1 MILTQEN
8 FDRLV
13 YKTSLMIC
21 NKVGNSVVKLFT
33 YIHNILYIEKHK
45 QGMDEPFHGF
55 DISCWHF
62 MKDNLSFLDKLCRT
76 NRIISI
82 QRS

>member
-1 MILTQEN
+1 MISTEEN

-21 NKVGNSVVKLFT
+21 NKVVNSVVKLFT
-33 YIHNILYIEKHK
+33 YIHNILHIEKQE

-62 MKDNLSFLDKLCRT
+62 M
-76 NRIISI
+76 
-82 QRS
+82 

>member
-33 YIHNILYIEKHK
+33 YIHNILDIEKHK
-45 QGMDEPFHGF
+45 QGMDDALHK
-55 DISCWHF
+55 WV
-62 MKDNLSFLDKLCRT
+62 
-76 NRIISI
+76 
-82 QRS
+82 